1 MSDTRVST
9 VSDEF
14 LYIMCIMGRP
24 MEAFGIALIV
34 ILILSVVIHEL
45 AHGYTAYWLGD
56 PTAKLAGRLS
66 FNPIVH
72 LDPLMSVIVPG
83 LLIFS
88 GAPFIIGAAKPVPY
102 NPYNLRD
109 QKYGEMK
116 IAAAGPAANILIAVV
131 FAALVQSAGLLGLSD
146 QFITLAVGVVA
157 INLFLALFNLM
168 PIPPLDGSKILPVL
182 LPHSMR
188 MGYAQLRF
196 MLEQNA
202 LIAFGVLI
210 FLFLFVLSQPLFMA
224 IVTVLTW
231 LVGSEAVQLFLIAF
245 LG

>member
-1 MSDTRVST
+1 
-9 VSDEF
+9 
-14 LYIMCIMGRP
+14 

-83 LLIFS
+83 LLIFT

-116 IAAAGPAANILIAVV
+116 IAAAGPAVNILIALV
-131 FAALVQSAGLLGLSD
+131 FAAIVRSAEALSLSPE
-146 QFITLAVGVVA
+146 FITLATGVIA
-157 INLFLALFNLM
+157 LNLFLAFFNLL

-182 LPHSMR
+182 LPHSLR
-188 MGYAQLRF
+188 MSYNRLR
-196 MLEQNA
+196 MILEQNVI
-202 LIAFGVLI
+202 LAFMVLI
-210 FLFLFVLSQPLFMA
+210 FLIVFVLGGVLFRF
-224 IVTVLTW
+224 ILTI
-231 LVGSEAVQLFLIAF
+231 LTLLAGTDAARLFLQAF
-245 LG
+245 M